1 MDRRHCLRVVSGVGL
16 ALVSALAFSR
26 EVKMLPLHKSKKEW
40 AELLTPTA
48 YAVLFE
54 EATEEPGTS
63 QLLDEKREGTYVC
76 AACHQPIFKSNAKYE
91 SGSGWPSFTKPIEGA
106 KVAETS
112 DTKFGMQRTEVRSA
126 GAGSHLGH
134 VFDDGPKPTGQR
146 YCNNG
151 VALQFVPRGEQLPEL
166 RS

>member
-91 SGSGWPSFTKPIEGA
+91 SGSGWPSFWQPIAGA
-106 KVAETS
+106 IAVKT
-112 DTKFGMQRTEVRSA
+112 DYKLGYRRTEYHCARC
-126 GAGSHLGH
+126 GGHLGH
-134 VFDDGPKPTGQR
+134 IFNDGPQPTGER

-151 VALQFVPRGEQLPEL
+151 VALKFVPSGEQLPEL
-166 RS
+166 RQ

>member
-1 MDRRHCLRVVSGVGL
+1 VSGVGL

-91 SGSGWPSFTKPIEGA
+91 SGSGWPSFWQPIAGA
-106 KVAETS
+106 IAVKT
-112 DTKFGMQRTEVRSA
+112 DYKLGYRRTEYHCARC
-126 GAGSHLGH
+126 GGHLGH
-134 VFDDGPKPTGQR
+134 IFNDGPQPTGER

-151 VALQFVPRGEQLPEL
+151 VALKFVPSGEQLPEL
-166 RS
+166 RQ

>member
-1 MDRRHCLRVVSGVGL
+1 MDRRHCLRVVAGAGL
-16 ALVSALAFSR
+16 ALASALAFSR
-26 EVKMLPLHKSKKEW
+26 EVKMLPLQKSKKEW
-40 AELLTPTA
+40 AQLLTPAA

-91 SGSGWPSFTKPIEGA
+91 SGSGWPSFWQPIAGA
-106 KVAETS
+106 IAVKM
-112 DTKFGMQRTEVRSA
+112 DYRLGYPRTEYHCSRC
-126 GAGSHLGH
+126 GGHLGH
-134 VFDDGPKPTGQR
+134 IFNDGPQPTGER

-151 VALQFVPRGEQLPEL
+151 VALKFVPSGEPLPEL
-166 RS
+166 RQ